1 MRSTICYIAN
11 VKKILF
17 ILNCA
22 KYERVTTFEFWCTIC
37 QKSYEVRGIPR
48 NPMKSDEVRGI
59 PRSPM
64 KSDEFR
70 RSPMN
75 SGEVRWSLE
84 VWNPGVHLFFEWLPP
99 RLNIY
104 FSSVSSSIYL
114 AFEQIGGSTFPSDR
128 KTSSEKKN
136 SAKKKEKVLK

>member
-37 QKSYEVRGIPR
+37 Q
-48 NPMKSDEVRGI
+48 KSDEVRGI